1 MLIRKLI
8 SPDHLYHRRTKF
20 TLSSYFQ
27 PFDTVPHNQTNP
39 GGGPE
44 ESVSA
49 RLMTSYGVVR
59 PAGPGTFHLLPL
71 GLRAQNKLEALIDR
85 ELEVAGCQKISMP
98 HLTPA
103 SLWRTSG
110 RLEMMGSELMRLR
123 DRQERP
129 LVLAPT
135 HEEAVTNILASLPV
149 TSERD
154 LPVKLY
160 QIGTKFRDEMRP
172 KFGLLRANEFRMQ
185 DLYTFDRDLRAAE
198 ETYQVVSEAYQRIF
212 ARLGVPW
219 VRVRGDCGAMG
230 GQVSHEYHFPAS
242 IGQDSLVLC
251 QKCGSGANLELGET
265 QVCPVQEPGCGG
277 ASLRSRGIE
286 VAHTFLLGEKYSKPA
301 KATFRTE
308 RGQSLPLQMGCFG
321 IGVSRVLAASLE
333 VLSSPTELRWP
344 RAIAPFSLIILAPKK
359 GSKEAQAGALVEEI
373 HSRAAQIFP
382 SDVMLDDR
390 EKLTVGRKLREAK
403 KTGYPL
409 IVLFGKK
416 CVDSQPRLE
425 LHHLNTGNMLEL
437 SPGELLSR
445 LAREGEDDDS
455 GTP

>member
-27 PFDTVPHNQTNP
+27 PFDTIPHNQTNP

-212 ARLGVPW
+212 ARL
-219 VRVRGDCGAMG
+219 
-230 GQVSHEYHFPAS
+230 EFP
-242 IGQDSLVLC
+242 
-251 QKCGSGANLELGET
+251 GSGCEVTVAPWEARSLTSIISRPTSARTLWCSVRNVGA
-265 QVCPVQEPGCGG
+265 EPTWSWERPRS
-277 ASLRSRGIE
+277 AQYRSRAVVE
-286 VAHTFLLGEKYSKPA
+286 PRSP
-301 KATFRTE
+301 
-308 RGQSLPLQMGCFG
+308 P
-321 IGVSRVLAASLE
+321 GVSRWLTPFYWGRNTASRPRPPSGQSGVRVCPCRWDVLVSE
-333 VLSSPTELRWP
+333 
-344 RAIAPFSLIILAPKK
+344 
-359 GSKEAQAGALVEEI
+359 
-373 HSRAAQIFP
+373 
-382 SDVMLDDR
+382 
-390 EKLTVGRKLREAK
+390 
-403 KTGYPL
+403 
-409 IVLFGKK
+409 
-416 CVDSQPRLE
+416 
-425 LHHLNTGNMLEL
+425 
-437 SPGELLSR
+437 SPGCWPPVWRFSPR
-445 LAREGEDDDS
+445 PPSS
-455 GTP
+455 GGPAPSPPSA